1 MRILESLYEHWTE
14 HQADAPEVRQ
24 CGVKL
29 DKAMLE
35 LQNERTLENLMQ
47 LIEDLCCA
55 VEYTGF
61 SEGFAAGME
70 LSVEIKHILE
80 RNLD

>member
-1 MRILESLYEHWTE
+1 
-14 HQADAPEVRQ
+14 
-24 CGVKL
+24 
-29 DKAMLE
+29 MLE